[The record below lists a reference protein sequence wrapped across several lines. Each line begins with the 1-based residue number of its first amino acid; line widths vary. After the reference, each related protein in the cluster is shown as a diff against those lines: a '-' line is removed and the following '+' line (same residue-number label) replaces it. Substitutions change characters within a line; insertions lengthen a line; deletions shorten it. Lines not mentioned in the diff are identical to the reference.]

1 MTGPVIPTG
10 AQRSG
15 GTSLRPRE
23 EKGPSAPLRSAQSD
37 GMGRRAALSSLALLP
52 LGARV
57 VSAMPAAEAITP
69 ALVEAA
75 KKEGKVSYYNAMDLS
90 VVEPMAKA
98 FETKFP
104 GIKVAVERSGAERV
118 FSRIAQEMASKIYR
132 ADVVNSSDAAHFIA
146 WKKEGWLAPFVSE
159 DVAKDV
165 PADMIDPDGLYCT
178 QRIHLS
184 AIAYN
189 TRLLGAADAPKG
201 YMDLLD
207 PKYSGK
213 MVKAHP
219 GYSGTIMTATQ
230 QISREL
236 GWSYFEKLSKQKVLQ
251 VQSATEPPKRIEA
264 GERAIA
270 VEGSDYLFWM
280 SKERGQPIEVVLP
293 VEGTPQVSNPMGI
306 FKSTQNPNAAKLLV
320 SWIMSPEGQQFIVDL
335 SGQYPANKQVKQKQ
349 GRPTLSSIKLFR
361 EEPAVVAEKA
371 DQIKAQYAKYFKV

>member
-1 MTGPVIPTG
+1 MRRRTFVG
-10 AQRSG
+10 A
-15 GTSLRPRE
+15 
-23 EKGPSAPLRSAQSD
+23 A
-37 GMGRRAALSSLALLP
+37 ALLP
-52 LGARV
+52 FGARV
-57 VSAMPAAEAITP
+57 ASAMPAAEPITP
-69 ALVEAA
+69 ALIEAA
-75 KKEGKVSYYNAMDLS
+75 AKEGKVSYYNAMDLS

-98 FETKFP
+98 FEAKYP
-104 GIKVAVERSGAERV
+104 GIKVVVERSGAERV

-146 WKKEGWLAPFVSE
+146 WKREGWLMPFVPQ

-165 PADMIDPDGLYCT
+165 PADMVDGDGLFYT

-184 AIAYN
+184 AMAYN
-189 TRLLGAADAPKG
+189 TRMLAPGDVPKG
-201 YMDLLD
+201 YMDILD

-264 GERAIA
+264 GERALAI
-270 VEGSDYLFWM
+270 EGSDYLFWM
-280 SKERGQPIEVVLP
+280 SKERGQPIEVILP

-320 SWIMSPEGQQFIVDL
+320 SWIMSPEGQKFIVDL
-335 SGQYPANKQVKQKQ
+335 SGQYPANKQVKQKE
-349 GRPTLSSIKLFR
+349 GRPALSSIKLFR

>member
-1 MTGPVIPTG
+1 M
-10 AQRSG
+10 
-15 GTSLRPRE
+15 
-23 EKGPSAPLRSAQSD
+23 
-37 GMGRRAALSSLALLP
+37 RRRTFVQAAALLP
-52 LGARV
+52 FGARV
-57 VSAMPAAEAITP
+57 VSAAPAAEPITP
-69 ALVEAA
+69 GLIEAA
-75 KKEGKVSYYNAMDLS
+75 RKEGKVSYYNAMDLS
-90 VVEPMAKA
+90 VVEPMVKA
-98 FETKFP
+98 FEAKFP

-118 FSRIAQEMASKIYR
+118 FSRVAQEMASKIYR

-146 WKKEGWLAPFVSE
+146 WKREGWLAPYLAE

-165 PADMIDPDGLYCT
+165 PSEMVDPDGMYCT

-184 AIAYN
+184 AMAYN
-189 TRLLGAADAPKG
+189 TKLLAPADAPRG
-201 YMDLLD
+201 YMDTLD

-230 QISREL
+230 QISRAL

-270 VEGSDYLFWM
+270 IEGSDYLFWM
-280 SKERGQPIEVVLP
+280 AKERGQPIEVVLP

-306 FKSTQNPNAAKLLV
+306 FKSSLNPNAARLLF
-320 SWIMSPEGQQFIVDL
+320 SWIMSPEGQQFIVNI
-335 SGQYPANKQVKQKQ
+335 SGQYPANKQVKQKA
-349 GRPTLSSIKLFR
+349 GRPALSSIKLFR
-361 EEPAVVAEKA
+361 EEPAVVFEQA